1 MLSSQEIP
9 IAVAVDRDKVLQT
22 AQKLVERK
30 RFDRA
35 IAEYQKLVAEDPR
48 DVRTLLKI
56 GDLYL
61 RMEEYVDA
69 ITTYERVGQFYS
81 LQGFALKAIA
91 VYKQIREIIHKH
103 VPQYEDRFGH
113 IVPRLA
119 EIYTQLGLTSDALAA
134 YDEVA
139 TRLLRAGRD
148 RDAIDIFRKVV
159 DLDPNNPLPY
169 LRLAETLIRVRDY
182 DLAIQRFGTAAEIL
196 LKLGRRDDALKVVER
211 LLQHR
216 PDARFAR
223 MAAEIYLDRG
233 EPSDGMSALTKLQIA
248 FKENPRDLETLA
260 LLARAFDLLGQPAK
274 AIEVQKESARIAKEA
289 GRLDQFTA
297 LVTAL
302 LARAPNDEGVR
313 QLASQLAPAGR
324 DTRASI
330 DVEIVEDEE
339 EEADDIEELEVE
351 DAEPSSAVPFPL
363 RASQPSTAPVAS
375 PRQLAA
381 HAESLRRDR
390 QYDKAVALL
399 KGGIARLPAARELR
413 EKLCDILIEAGD
425 QDGAIEQMLEFAR
438 QLTSEGAVDDA
449 ARLLDEVLLLEPG
462 HAQATEMLHQLGY
475 AVPQE
480 EELDEVQVGS
490 EAPPAAGENEA
501 YASEVPSQE
510 LYDPS
515 APLPAYTLDEDGVV
529 EALPRRPPLVTH
541 LDDPFANEPPLPSF
555 PIDDDDIVDN
565 DVLDDDLVDND
576 VLEDDDDEETASV
589 HPGRSPGHPL
599 AIAASQAPPPPSIPP
614 APPVLAGPPSTLY
627 TPASVR
633 PTASRSVPPGSGRR
647 ADALDEDA
655 LEEVE
660 FFAQH
665 GMFDEARNILEEQ
678 LARLPNHPLLMERL
692 RDVVELASQAR
703 VAADN
708 QSGTRAVPRGSERP
722 DEDRAF
728 DIAES
733 LKLIDELE
741 VAPGSVT
748 GVQDDPRQ
756 VSVDSVFEQFKAG
769 VAAQVSEAD
778 AATHYDLGVAY
789 KEMGL
794 YKESIAEFELAARDP
809 GRECVCLSMIGV
821 THLQMGNVDAGIEAL
836 IRGLHASHK
845 TIEQELA
852 LNYEIANAYEMRG
865 ASEQALYYF
874 QRVARMSPSYSDPR
888 GSIAER
894 LRRIDAPKPAAR
906 AVGAEMIADEFDAAF
921 DDMLP
926 SGKLP

>member
-1 MLSSQEIP
+1 M
-9 IAVAVDRDKVLQT
+9 AVDRDKVLQT

-30 RFDRA
+30 RFDKA
-35 IAEYQKLVAEDPR
+35 IAEYQKLVADDPK

-61 RMEEYVDA
+61 KTEEYVEA

-148 RDAIDIFRKVV
+148 RDAIDIFKRVV
-159 DLDPNNPLPY
+159 DLDTNNPLAY
-169 LRLAETLIRVRDY
+169 LRLAEALIRVRDY
-182 DLAIQRFGTAAEIL
+182 DAAIQRFGTAAELL

-233 EPSDGMSALTKLQIA
+233 DPSDGMSALTKLQIA

-289 GRLDQFTA
+289 GRVDQFAA
-297 LVTAL
+297 LVSAL
-302 LARAPNDEGVR
+302 ITRAPNDEGVR
-313 QLASQLAPAGR
+313 QLASQIAPSSR
-324 DTRASI
+324 STRASI
-330 DVEIVEDEE
+330 DVELDEGEDDEEAEELDVED
-339 EEADDIEELEVE
+339 D
-351 DAEPSSAVPFPL
+351 EPASAVPIPL
-363 RASQPSTAPVAS
+363 RASQPSTSPIAS
-375 PRQLAA
+375 PRQLVA

-390 QYDKAVALL
+390 QYEKAVALL
-399 KGGIARLPAARELR
+399 KGGVARLPAARELR
-413 EKLCDILIEAGD
+413 EKLCDVLIEAGD
-425 QDGAIEQMLEFAR
+425 QDAAVEQMLAFAQ
-438 QLTSEGAVDDA
+438 QLASEDAVDDA
-449 ARLLDEVLLLEPG
+449 ARLLDEVLLLDPG
-462 HAQATEMLHQLGY
+462 NAQATEMLNLLGY

-480 EELDEVQVGS
+480 DELADEEHAEP
-490 EAPPAAGENEA
+490 EASPTAGENDA
-501 YASEVPSQE
+501 YASEVPSQD
-510 LYDPS
+510 LYDPD

-529 EALPRRPPLVTH
+529 EALPRRPELVTH

-555 PIDDDDIVDN
+555 PIEDVEEVEDVEELEAIDD
-565 DVLDDDLVDND
+565 
-576 VLEDDDDEETASV
+576 EEEETASV
-589 HPGRSPGHPL
+589 NPSRVPEHPL
-599 AIAASQAPPPPSIPP
+599 AVAASQAPPPASSIPP
-614 APPVLAGPPSTLY
+614 PPVLAAPPPALY
-627 TPASVR
+627 SPVSGRPASVR
-633 PTASRSVPPGSGRR
+633 PASGRSVPPGSLRR

-692 RDVVELASQAR
+692 REVTELASDAR
-703 VAADN
+703 GVVRAATDN
-708 QSGTRAVPRGSERP
+708 ESGTRAVPRGSERP

-733 LKLIDELE
+733 LKMIDELE
-741 VAPGSVT
+741 VVPGSVT

-756 VSVDSVFEQFKAG
+756 ISVESVFEQFKAG
-769 VAAQVSEAD
+769 VAAQISESD
-778 AATHYDLGVAY
+778 ASTHYDLGVAY

-794 YKESIAEFELAARDP
+794 YADAIGEFELAARDP
-809 GRECVCLSMIGV
+809 GRECVCQSMIGV
-821 THLQMGNVDAGIEAL
+821 THLQMGNIEAGIDAL

-845 TIEQELA
+845 TVEQELA
-852 LNYEIANAYEMRG
+852 LTYEIANAYEMRG
-865 ASEQALYYF
+865 VPEQALYYF

-888 GSIAER
+888 GSVAER
-894 LRRIDAPKPAAR
+894 LRRIDVPKPAAR

>member
-1 MLSSQEIP
+1 M
-9 IAVAVDRDKVLQT
+9 AVDRDKVLQT
-22 AQKLVERK
+22 AQKFVERK
-30 RFDRA
+30 RFDKA
-35 IAEYQKLVAEDPR
+35 IAEYQKLVAEDPK

-61 RMEEYVDA
+61 RTEEYVEA

-148 RDAIDIFRKVV
+148 RDAIDIFKRVV
-159 DLDPNNPLPY
+159 DLDPNNPLAY
-169 LRLAETLIRVRDY
+169 LRLAEALIRVRDY
-182 DLAIQRFGTAAEIL
+182 DAAIQRFGTAAELL

-233 EPSDGMSALTKLQIA
+233 DPSDGMSALTKLQIA

-297 LVTAL
+297 LVSAL
-302 LARAPNDEGVR
+302 VARAPNDDGVR
-313 QLASQLAPAGR
+313 QLAAQLGPAR
-324 DTRASI
+324 STRASI
-330 DVEIVEDEE
+330 DVELDEDDEP
-339 EEADDIEELEVE
+339 EELEVE
-351 DAEPSSAVPFPL
+351 DAEPSSEAPIPL
-363 RASQPSTAPVAS
+363 RASQPSTSPVAS
-375 PRQLAA
+375 PRQLVA

-390 QYDKAVALL
+390 QYDKAIALL
-399 KGGIARLPAARELR
+399 KGGISRLPSARDLR
-413 EKLCDILIEAGD
+413 EKLCDVLIEAGD
-425 QDGAIEQMLEFAR
+425 QDGAVEEMLAFAH
-438 QLTSEGAVDDA
+438 QLSGEGAVDDA
-449 ARLLDEVLLLEPG
+449 ARLLDEVLLLDPG
-462 HAQATEMLHQLGY
+462 NAQATEMLNLLGY

-480 EELDEVQVGS
+480 EEELADEEHTGPEVS
-490 EAPPAAGENEA
+490 PTAGENDA
-501 YASEVPSQE
+501 YASEVPSQD
-510 LYDPS
+510 LYDPD

-529 EALPRRPPLVTH
+529 EALPRRPQLVTH

-555 PIDDDDIVDN
+555 PIEDVEEVEEVEDIEE
-565 DVLDDDLVDND
+565 
-576 VLEDDDDEETASV
+576 LEELEEDDDEETASV
-589 HPGRSPGHPL
+589 NPSRSPAHPL
-599 AIAASQAPPPPSIPP
+599 AVAASQAPPPPSSMPP
-614 APPVLAGPPSTLY
+614 PPVLAPPPALY
-627 TPASVR
+627 SPSSVRPASVR
-633 PTASRSVPPGSGRR
+633 PASARPASARSMPPGSLRR

-665 GMFDEARNILEEQ
+665 GMFEEARNILEEQ

-692 RDVVELASQAR
+692 REVTELASQTR
-703 VAADN
+703 VATDN
-708 QSGTRAVPRGSERP
+708 QSGTRVVPRGSERP

-733 LKLIDELE
+733 LKMIDELE

-756 VSVDSVFEQFKAG
+756 VSVESVFEQFKAG
-769 VAAQVSEAD
+769 VAAQISESD
-778 AATHYDLGVAY
+778 ASTHYDLGVAY

-794 YKESIAEFELAARDP
+794 YADAIGEFELASRDP
-809 GRECVCLSMIGV
+809 GRECVCQSMIGV
-821 THLQMGNVDAGIEAL
+821 THLQMGNIEAGIDAL

-845 TIEQELA
+845 TVEQELA
-852 LNYEIANAYEMRG
+852 LTYEIANAYEVLG
-865 ASEQALYYF
+865 VPEQALYYF

-888 GSIAER
+888 GSVAER
-894 LRRIDAPKPAAR
+894 LRRIDVPKPAAR

-921 DDMLP
+921 DDLLP

>member
-1 MLSSQEIP
+1 M
-9 IAVAVDRDKVLQT
+9 AVDRDKVLQT

-30 RFDRA
+30 RFDKA
-35 IAEYQKLVAEDPR
+35 IAEYQKLVADDPK

-61 RMEEYVDA
+61 KTEEYVEA

-148 RDAIDIFRKVV
+148 RDAIDIFKRVV
-159 DLDPNNPLPY
+159 DLDPNNPLAY
-169 LRLAETLIRVRDY
+169 LRLAEALIRVRDY
-182 DLAIQRFGTAAEIL
+182 DAAIQRFGTAAELL

-233 EPSDGMSALTKLQIA
+233 DQSDAMSALTKLQIA

-289 GRLDQFTA
+289 GRVDQFTA
-297 LVTAL
+297 LVSAL
-302 LARAPNDEGVR
+302 ITRAPNDEGVR
-313 QLASQLAPAGR
+313 QLASQIAPSSR
-324 DTRASI
+324 NTRASI
-330 DVEIVEDEE
+330 DVELEEEEDEE
-339 EEADDIEELEVE
+339 AEELDVE
-351 DAEPSSAVPFPL
+351 DDEPASAVPIPL
-363 RASQPSTAPVAS
+363 RASQPSTSPIAS
-375 PRQLAA
+375 PRQLVA

-399 KGGIARLPAARELR
+399 KGGVARLPAARELR
-413 EKLCDILIEAGD
+413 EKLCDVLIEAGD
-425 QDGAIEQMLEFAR
+425 QDAAVEQMLAFAQ
-438 QLTSEGAVDDA
+438 QLASEDAVDDA
-449 ARLLDEVLLLEPG
+449 ARLLDEVLLLDPDN
-462 HAQATEMLHQLGY
+462 AQATEMLNLLGY

-480 EELDEVQVGS
+480 EELAEEDAAGP
-490 EAPPAAGENEA
+490 EASPTAGENDA
-501 YASEVPSQE
+501 YASEVPSQD
-510 LYDPS
+510 LYDPD

-529 EALPRRPPLVTH
+529 EALPRRPELVTH

-555 PIDDDDIVDN
+555 PIEDVEEVEDVEELEAIDD
-565 DVLDDDLVDND
+565 
-576 VLEDDDDEETASV
+576 EEEETASV
-589 HPGRSPGHPL
+589 NPSRVPEHPL
-599 AIAASQAPPPPSIPP
+599 AVAASQAPPPASSIPP
-614 APPVLAGPPSTLY
+614 PPVLAAPPPALY
-627 TPASVR
+627 SPVSGRPASVR
-633 PTASRSVPPGSGRR
+633 PVSGRSVPPGSLRR

-692 RDVVELASQAR
+692 REVTELASDAR
-703 VAADN
+703 VVRAATDN
-708 QSGTRAVPRGSERP
+708 ESGTRAVPRGSERP

-733 LKLIDELE
+733 LKMIDELE
-741 VAPGSVT
+741 VVPGSVT

-756 VSVDSVFEQFKAG
+756 ISVESVFEQFKAG
-769 VAAQVSEAD
+769 VAAQISESD
-778 AATHYDLGVAY
+778 ASTHYDLGVAY

-794 YKESIAEFELAARDP
+794 YADAIGEFELASRDP
-809 GRECVCLSMIGV
+809 GRECVCQSMIGV
-821 THLQMGNVDAGIEAL
+821 THLQMGDIEAGIDAL

-845 TIEQELA
+845 TVEQELA
-852 LNYEIANAYEMRG
+852 LTYEIANAYEMRG
-865 ASEQALYYF
+865 VPEQALYYF

-888 GSIAER
+888 GSVAER
-894 LRRIDAPKPAAR
+894 LRRIDVPKPAAR

>member
-1 MLSSQEIP
+1 M
-9 IAVAVDRDKVLQT
+9 AVDRDKVLQT

-30 RFDRA
+30 RFDKA

-61 RMEEYVDA
+61 RMEEYVEA

-81 LQGFALKAIA
+81 QQGFALKAIA

-148 RDAIDIFRKVV
+148 RDAIDIFKKVV

-169 LRLAETLIRVRDY
+169 LRLAETLIRVREY
-182 DLAIQRFGTAAEIL
+182 DAAIQRFGTAAEIL

-233 EPSDGMSALTKLQIA
+233 GPNDGMSALSKLQVA
-248 FKENPRDLETLA
+248 FKENPRDLDTLA

-289 GRLDQFTA
+289 GRVDQFTA
-297 LVTAL
+297 IVSALV
-302 LARAPNDEGVR
+302 ARAPNDEGVR
-313 QLASQLAPAGR
+313 QLAAQLAPVGR

-330 DVEIVEDEE
+330 DVEVDEDDE
-339 EEADDIEELEVE
+339 IEELEVE
-351 DAEPSSAVPFPL
+351 DAEPSSAAPFPL
-363 RASQPSTAPVAS
+363 RASQPSTAPVTS

-381 HAESLRRDR
+381 HAESLRRDH
-390 QYDKAVALL
+390 QYDKAIALL
-399 KGGIARLPAARELR
+399 KGGIARFPAARELR
-413 EKLCDILIEAGD
+413 EKLCDVLIEAGD
-425 QDGAIEQMLEFAR
+425 QDGAIEQMLAFAQ

-480 EELDEVQVGS
+480 LDEVHVGPD
-490 EAPPAAGENEA
+490 APPAMVENVA

-510 LYDPS
+510 LYDPN
-515 APLPAYTLDEDGVV
+515 APLPAYSLDEDGVV

-555 PIDDDDIVDN
+555 PIDDDVDN
-565 DVLDDDLVDND
+565 DVLEDDFVDND
-576 VLEDDDDEETASV
+576 VLEDDDEETAAV
-589 HPGRSPGHPL
+589 HPSRSPDHPL
-599 AIAASQAPPPPSIPP
+599 AVAASQAPPAIP
-614 APPVLAGPPSTLY
+614 APQALAGTPSTLY
-627 TPASVR
+627 QPASVQ
-633 PTASRSVPPGSGRR
+633 PTAGRSVPPGSARR
-647 ADALDEDA
+647 AEALDEDA

-678 LARLPNHPLLMERL
+678 LARLPNHPLLLERL
-692 RDVVELASQAR
+692 REVIELESQAHA
-703 VAADN
+703 AADN
-708 QSGTRAVPRGSERP
+708 QSGTRAVPRGSERL

-728 DIAES
+728 DISES
-733 LKLIDELE
+733 LRLIDELE
-741 VAPGSVT
+741 VAPGSMT
-748 GVQDDPRQ
+748 GVEDDPRH
-756 VSVDSVFEQFKAG
+756 VTVDSVFEQFKAG

-794 YKESIAEFELAARDP
+794 YNEAIAEFELAARDP

-821 THLQMGNVDAGIEAL
+821 THIQMGNVDAGIDAL

-845 TIEQELA
+845 TLEQELA

-865 ASEQALYYF
+865 APEQALYYF
-874 QRVARMSPSYSDPR
+874 QRVARMNPSYSDPR

-906 AVGAEMIADEFDAAF
+906 AVGAEMIGDEFDAAF
-921 DDMLP
+921 DNVLP
-926 SGKLP
+926 SGKVP

>member
-1 MLSSQEIP
+1 M
-9 IAVAVDRDKVLQT
+9 AVDRDKVLQT

-30 RFDRA
+30 RFDKA
-35 IAEYQKLVAEDPR
+35 IAEYQKLVADDPK

-61 RMEEYVDA
+61 KTEEYVEA

-148 RDAIDIFRKVV
+148 RDAIDIFKRVV
-159 DLDPNNPLPY
+159 DLDPNNPLAY
-169 LRLAETLIRVRDY
+169 LRLAEALIRVRDY
-182 DLAIQRFGTAAEIL
+182 DAAIQRFGTAAELL

-233 EPSDGMSALTKLQIA
+233 DPSDGMSALTKLQIA
-248 FKENPRDLETLA
+248 FKENPKDLETLA

-289 GRLDQFTA
+289 GRVDQFTA
-297 LVTAL
+297 LVSAL
-302 LARAPNDEGVR
+302 ITRAPNDEGVR
-313 QLASQLAPAGR
+313 QLASQIAPSSR
-324 DTRASI
+324 NTRASI
-330 DVEIVEDEE
+330 DVELEEEEDEE
-339 EEADDIEELEVE
+339 AEELDVE
-351 DAEPSSAVPFPL
+351 DDEPASAVPIPL
-363 RASQPSTAPVAS
+363 RASQPSTSPIAS
-375 PRQLAA
+375 PRQLVA

-390 QYDKAVALL
+390 QYDKAIALL
-399 KGGIARLPAARELR
+399 QGGVARLPAARELR
-413 EKLCDILIEAGD
+413 EKLCDVLIEAGD
-425 QDGAIEQMLEFAR
+425 QDAAVEQMLAFAQ
-438 QLTSEGAVDDA
+438 QLASEDAVDDA
-449 ARLLDEVLLLEPG
+449 ARLLDEVLLLDPG
-462 HAQATEMLHQLGY
+462 NAQATEMLNLLGY

-480 EELDEVQVGS
+480 EELAEEDTAGP
-490 EAPPAAGENEA
+490 EASPTAGENDA
-501 YASEVPSQE
+501 YASEVPSQD
-510 LYDPS
+510 LYDPD

-529 EALPRRPPLVTH
+529 EALPRRPELVTH

-555 PIDDDDIVDN
+555 PIEDVEELEEVEELEAIDD
-565 DVLDDDLVDND
+565 
-576 VLEDDDDEETASV
+576 EEEETASV
-589 HPGRSPGHPL
+589 NPSRAPEHPL
-599 AIAASQAPPPPSIPP
+599 AVAASQAPPPASSIPP
-614 APPVLAGPPSTLY
+614 PPVLAAPPPALY
-627 TPASVR
+627 SPVSGRPASVR
-633 PTASRSVPPGSGRR
+633 PVSGRSVPPGSLRR

-692 RDVVELASQAR
+692 REVTELASDAR
-703 VAADN
+703 VVVRAATDN
-708 QSGTRAVPRGSERP
+708 ESGTRAVPRGSERP

-733 LKLIDELE
+733 LKMIDELE
-741 VAPGSVT
+741 VVPGSVT

-756 VSVDSVFEQFKAG
+756 ISVESVFEQFKAG
-769 VAAQVSEAD
+769 VAAQISESD
-778 AATHYDLGVAY
+778 ASTHYDLGVAY

-794 YKESIAEFELAARDP
+794 YADAIGEFELASRDP
-809 GRECVCLSMIGV
+809 GRECVCQSMIGV
-821 THLQMGNVDAGIEAL
+821 THLQMGNIEAGIDAL

-845 TIEQELA
+845 TVEQELA
-852 LNYEIANAYEMRG
+852 LTYEIANAYEMRG
-865 ASEQALYYF
+865 VPEQALYYF

-888 GSIAER
+888 GSVAER
-894 LRRIDAPKPAAR
+894 LRRIDVPKPAAR